1 MGKNTPKRMHL
12 ANPKLLSFDEAL
24 AERAHL
30 RDAGQS
36 MVMTNGCFDLLHVGH
51 IAYLK
56 ESRKLG
62 DQLWVLINSDESVRA
77 LKGADR
83 PIESEAER
91 AYCLAALSCVDRVV
105 VFHNPRLISEIEQL
119 QPDAYTKAG
128 DYTLETLHKGE
139 RAAFE
144 AAGTKIHF
152 LPFLEGFSTT
162 NMIEKIN
169 KAGSI

>member
-1 MGKNTPKRMHL
+1 MWLPND
-12 ANPKLLSFDEAL
+12 KLLSLEQAL
-24 AERAHL
+24 KVRDAERA
-30 RDAGQS
+30 AGEK

-51 IAYLK
+51 ISYLQEAK
-56 ESRKLG
+56 KLG
-62 DQLWVLINSDESVRA
+62 DKLWVLINSDESVRA
-77 LKGADR
+77 LKGPDR

-91 AYCLAALSCVDRVV
+91 AYCLAALSCVDRIV

-119 QPDAYTKAG
+119 KPDTYTKAG
-128 DYTLETLHKGE
+128 DYTIETLQQGE

-144 AAGTKIHF
+144 AAGTDINF

-162 NMIEKIN
+162 KMIEKIH